1 MTTDTTALQERIAR
15 ALYENAEYYGPAPTQ
30 PPWDWRDDE
39 ERGEWMEVAAAVLP
53 IIAAEVRAAKAEA
66 LREAVEKYAIT
77 IPDALG
83 YKVPAVTVEDLMDA
97 ADEHEAGDRA

>member
-30 PPWDWRDDE
+30 PPWEWRDDE

-53 IIAAEVRAAKAEA
+53 IIAAEVRAASEMAWDEGQNA
-66 LREAVEKYAIT
+66 RRTVEK
-77 IPDALG
+77 G
-83 YKVPAVTVEDLMDA
+83 GWVG
-97 ADEHEAGDRA
+97 AGP